1 MTRWSR
7 RSVVDADI
15 AATLP
20 TEAGERLLAATREA
34 AGRWLVGSDR
44 ALYVPRDD
52 GWHRIPWEQIDQ
64 ATWDRESEA
73 LVVVEIA
80 DFGQPQPRY
89 EFAVAEPG
97 QLLELVRERVTA
109 SVLLTR
115 HVPMPGSQGLQ
126 VMARRA
132 PVAGGEVDWSVR
144 LAESLDPSDPD
155 VVRTVEQALADAKAE
170 LGV

>member
-1 MTRWSR
+1 M
-7 RSVVDADI
+7 VDADV
-15 AATLP
+15 ASKLP
-20 TEAGERLLAATREA
+20 TEAGERLLAATRDA
-34 AGRWLVGSDR
+34 TGRWLVGSDR
-44 ALYVPRDD
+44 ALYVPHDD
-52 GWHRIPWEQIDQ
+52 GWHRMPWQQIDQ
-64 ATWDRESEA
+64 ATWDRESES

-80 DFGQPQPRY
+80 DYGQPQPRH

-115 HVPMPGSQGLQ
+115 HVPVPGSQGLQ
-126 VMARRA
+126 LVARRA
-132 PVAGGEVDWSVR
+132 PVAGGVVDWSVR

-155 VVRTVEQALADAKAE
+155 VLRAVERALTEAKAD

>member
-7 RSVVDADI
+7 RSVVDADV
-15 AATLP
+15 AAKLP
-20 TEAGERLLAATREA
+20 TEAVERLLAATREA
-34 AGRWLVGSDR
+34 TGQWLVGSDR

-52 GWHRIPWEQIDQ
+52 GWHRMPWEQIDQ
-64 ATWDRESEA
+64 ATWDRETEA

-80 DFGQPQPRY
+80 DFGEPQPRH

-126 VMARRA
+126 VVARRA

-144 LAESLDPSDPD
+144 LGDSLDPSDPD
-155 VVRTVEQALADAKAE
+155 VLRAVEQALTDAKAE

>member
-1 MTRWSR
+1 M
-7 RSVVDADI
+7 VDADV
-15 AATLP
+15 AARLP

-34 AGRWLVGSDR
+34 TGRWIVGSDR
-44 ALYVPRDD
+44 ALYAPRDD
-52 GWHRIPWEQIDQ
+52 GWHRMPWQQIDQ
-64 ATWDRESEA
+64 ATWDRDSEA
-73 LVVVEIA
+73 FVVVEIA
-80 DFGQPQPRY
+80 DYGQPQPRL

-115 HVPMPGSQGLQ
+115 HVPMAGSQGLQ
-126 VMARRA
+126 VVARRA

-144 LAESLDPSDPD
+144 LGDSLDPSDPD
-155 VVRTVEQALADAKAE
+155 VLRAVERALTDAKAE

>member
-7 RSVVDADI
+7 RSVVDADVV
-15 AATLP
+15 AQLP
-20 TEAGERLLAATREA
+20 TEAGERLLAATQETT
-34 AGRWLVGSDR
+34 GRSLVGSDR
-44 ALYVPRDD
+44 ALYVPCDD
-52 GWHRIPWEQIDQ
+52 GWHRLPWEQIDQ
-64 ATWDRESEA
+64 ATWDRESGA

-80 DFGQPQPRY
+80 DYGQPQPRY

-115 HVPMPGSQGLQ
+115 HVPVPGSKGLQ
-126 VMARRA
+126 VVARRA

-144 LAESLDPSDPD
+144 LADSLDPSDPD
-155 VVRTVEQALADAKAE
+155 VLRAVERALTDAKAE